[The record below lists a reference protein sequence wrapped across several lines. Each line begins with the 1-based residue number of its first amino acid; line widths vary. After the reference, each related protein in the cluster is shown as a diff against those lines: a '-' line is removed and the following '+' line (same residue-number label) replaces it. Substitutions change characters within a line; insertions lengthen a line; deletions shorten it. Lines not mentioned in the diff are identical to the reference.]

1 LNQQRQSS
9 SIPLLYDYHQYKSL
23 SRHNQTLLFFPP
35 PTRAYLKTYSQKEST
50 QPNTAN
56 MSEDWDTVTKIG
68 SKTRGGGAARETVV
82 RGKAALNAAQRSGAV
97 IGTEKKFGAG
107 NSVRSPFASFLPL
120 RLNPD
125 TFLSPAMRLGAFT
138 AEFLCWRDGRG
149 KIEG

>member
-1 LNQQRQSS
+1 MG
-9 SIPLLYDYHQYKSL
+9 QYKSL

-82 RGKAALNAAQRSGAV
+82 RGKAALNAAQRSGLS
-97 IGTEKKFGAG
+97 
-107 NSVRSPFASFLPL
+107 SVQRRSLVLETLP
-120 RLNPD
+120 P
-125 TFLSPAMRLGAFT
+125 SPASKASTSPKST
-138 AEFLCWRDGRG
+138 AATTSSSPPPSARKSEPPSPTSGN
-149 KIEG
+149 